1 MLKRAQKFNPF
12 LLMGSLMVVV
22 LLMVAACGGDAEPA
36 PAMDEAALSNLQ
48 KSIDELAMA
57 QPEGITADQVE
68 TIVSD
73 AIASAETPEGISA
86 AQVQSIVS
94 DAISAM
100 DTPEGLTAEQAQA
113 ILGSAI
119 AAIDTPESLSAE
131 DVQGIIAMV
140 MGGQSEGLTAM
151 QVQEIVDNALMAAQD
166 PDALTAMKVQEI
178 VGMALADAAKAEAE
192 AAMMMEDKGTIV
204 FADLNWGTAQ
214 IQSAI
219 AKYITEHGYGY
230 TVGGEF
236 GATIPLFQGL
246 LGGDIDVTMEIWL
259 PNQNNVWL
267 PALDDGEVIP
277 VGNSLNEQW
286 QSAFVIPTYLAEAN
300 PDLRSVED
308 IRTHMDLFDQEG
320 GKVVMWTCP
329 GSWAC
334 HAVNASQVAAYGLE
348 DIVTLK
354 PAEGGPLFASLF
366 GAYEK
371 EEGWLGYMWG
381 PSLPANTLKL
391 SRLEE
396 PPCNAGQDFGD
407 GCPYGVGPVRIAVH
421 PTMVQRAPEVI
432 EMLRLWSFT
441 DAQIGE
447 ALSYRSQ
454 TDASFEETAYW
465 FLTEKEDV
473 WTEWVPR
480 DVADRVKA
488 ALAAQMA
495 AMSG

>member
-1 MLKRAQKFNPF
+1 MFKSALKINPF

-140 MGGQSEGLTAM
+140 MGGQDEGLTAM
-151 QVQEIVDNALMAAQD
+151 QVQDIVSEALMAAED

-178 VGMALADAAKAEAE
+178 VAMAISDAAKAEAE
-192 AAMMMEDKGTIV
+192 AAMMMDASNETIT
-204 FADLNWGTAQ
+204 FATLNWSSAE

-219 AKYITEHGYGY
+219 GQYIAHHGYGY
-230 TVGGEF
+230 SVDEKA
-236 GATIPLFQGL
+236 GATLPLFQGL
-246 LGGDIDVTMEIWL
+246 LGGDIDVTLEIWL
-259 PNQNNVWL
+259 PNQNSHWL
-267 PALDDGEVIP
+267 PALDAGDVIP

-286 QSAFVIPTYLAEAN
+286 QSSFVVPTYFAEEH
-300 PDLRSVED
+300 DLRHID
-308 IRTHMDLFDQEG
+308 DLMDNLDLFPQED
-320 GKVVMWTCP
+320 GKIILWTCP
-329 GSWAC
+329 GSWGC
-334 HAVNASQVAAYGLE
+334 HETNNRQVAAYGLE
-348 DIVTLK
+348 DVILLK
-354 PAEGGPLFASLF
+354 PAEGGGPLFASLQ

-371 EEGWLGYMWG
+371 EEAWLGYLWA
-381 PSLPANTLKL
+381 PSVPANTLDL
-391 SRLEE
+391 TRLGE
-396 PPCNAGQDFGD
+396 PAACEDNHPEDTNCA
-407 GCPYGVGPVRIAVH
+407 YGVGPVRIAVH
-421 PTMVQRAPEVI
+421 PTMVQRAPDVV
-432 EMLRLWSFT
+432 EMLRQWSFD

-447 ALSYRSQ
+447 VLQYRSQ
-454 TDASFEETAYW
+454 TEASAEEAAIW
-465 FLTEKEDV
+465 FLTNREAI
-473 WTEWVPR
+473 WTSWVPS
-480 DVADRVKA
+480 DVAGRVKA
-488 ALAAQMA
+488 ALAAQA
-495 AMSG
+495 S

>member
-1 MLKRAQKFNPF
+1 MLKSARKFNPF

-22 LLMVAACGGDAEPA
+22 LLMAAACGGSN
-36 PAMDEAALSNLQ
+36 DEAISNLQ
-48 KSIDELAMA
+48 KSIDDLAMS
-57 QPEGITADQVE
+57 QPEGITGEEVQD
-68 TIVSD
+68 IVQKSID
-73 AIASAETPEGISA
+73 DLAMSQPEGLTA
-86 AQVQSIVS
+86 MQVTDIVDNAVMS
-94 DAISAM
+94 M
-100 DTPEGLTAEQAQA
+100 DTPEGLTAAQAQA
-113 ILGSAI
+113 IVGSAI
-119 AAIDTPESLSAE
+119 AAIQTPEGLTAAQ
-131 DVQGIIAMV
+131 VQAIVANAMS
-140 MGGQSEGLTAM
+140 GQPEGLTAM
-151 QVQEIVDNALMAAQD
+151 QVQEIVDNALMAAED

-178 VGMALADAAKAEAE
+178 VSMAIAES
-192 AAMMMEDKGTIV
+192 MMMEEEKGTIV
-204 FADLNWGTAQ
+204 FSDLNWGTAQ

-219 AKYITEHGYGY
+219 AKYIVEHGYGY
-230 TVGGEF
+230 SVGGEF

-246 LGGDIDVTMEIWL
+246 LRGDIDVTMEIWL

-267 PALDDGEVIP
+267 PALDAGDVIP

-286 QSAFVIPTYLAEAN
+286 QSAFVVPTYLYEAN
-300 PDLRSVED
+300 PGLRTVQD
-308 IRTHMDLFDQEG
+308 IRTHMDEFKQED

-334 HAVNASQVAAYGLE
+334 SAVNASQVAAYGLD
-348 DIVTLK
+348 DIVELK

-371 EEGWLGYMWG
+371 QEPWLGYMWG
-381 PSLPANTLKL
+381 PSLPANTLDL
-391 SRLEE
+391 SRLGES
-396 PPCNAGQDFGD
+396 PCDAGQAFGD

-473 WTEWVPR
+473 WTPWVPR

-488 ALAAQMA
+488 SLAAQMA